1 MAMSVGT
8 GAVSAELSRPPPSIG
23 PEPPSEVSARAAGEH
38 RADPAVQA
46 RGLAVSFTRR
56 HRTATVFEGLDL
68 EVGDCEFLVLL
79 GPSGCGKSTLLRV
92 LAGLVPPSAGAISF
106 TREASEDGQGS
117 PGEDHRV
124 NMVFQD
130 DALLPWL
137 RTVDNVAFGLQL
149 RGISRQERRKR
160 AMVEL
165 RSVGLERF
173 AEAFPRELSGGM
185 RQRANLARAFAN
197 DPTLLLM
204 DEPFAALDVQ
214 TRTLMQNQLL
224 DLWEQQRRTV
234 VFVTHSIEEAILL
247 ADRILVMGAGPGR
260 FIAEFSVPFDRPR
273 NGEDL
278 RFDERFAALHREIWG
293 HLEAEVIRSFEEP
306 GR

>member
-1 MAMSVGT
+1 MASTST
-8 GAVSAELSRPPPSIG
+8 GAVSVGRRRPPGIG
-23 PEPPSEVSARAAGEH
+23 QPGETLKDAVRSDEERHGDAAVE
-38 RADPAVQA
+38 A
-46 RGLAVSFTRR
+46 RGLTVTFARR
-56 HRTATVFEGLDL
+56 QRTVTVFEDLDL
-68 EVGDCEFLVLL
+68 DVDDCEFLVLL

-92 LAGLVPPSAGAISF
+92 LGGLVTPSAGGVAF
-106 TREASEDGQGS
+106 ARTAPEDGSRPVGK
-117 PGEDHRV
+117 DHRV

-149 RGISRQERRKR
+149 RGVSRQERRER
-160 AMVEL
+160 AMAEL

-173 AEAFPRELSGGM
+173 ANAFPRELSGGM
-185 RQRANLARAFAN
+185 RQRANLARASAN

-214 TRTLMQNQLL
+214 TRTIMQDQLL
-224 DLWEQQRRTV
+224 DLWEQHRRTV

-273 NGEDL
+273 NGEEL
-278 RFDERFAALHREIWG
+278 RFDKCFAALHREIWG
-293 HLEAEVIRSFEEP
+293 HLEAEVIRTFDEP
-306 GR
+306 IR